1 MDEGGAY
8 DDAAAKVLCDEE
20 GPFWYLHAFVV
31 VGIDWEDSACHVV
44 VSAGS
49 GIVWK
54 LEVLRTE
61 Q

>member
-20 GPFWYLHAFVV
+20 GPFWYLYAFVI
-31 VGIDWEDSACHVV
+31 VGVDGEDSACHIV

-49 GIVWK
+49 GMV
-54 LEVLRTE
+54 
-61 Q
+61 